1 MTASEL
7 IDKLQMCPKDATVM
21 LWNSD
26 TCTYDGRITV
36 GITSDFHGGPL
47 EGKEIV
53 VLDMNC

>member
-1 MTASEL
+1 MTTSEL
-7 IDKLQMCPKDATVM
+7 IAKLQMCPRDATVM
-21 LWNSD
+21 LWNSS
-26 TCTYDGRITV
+26 TCAYDDRVSV